1 MSCAIII
8 ARGGL
13 GECLSHG
20 WVLKR
25 WRGQM
30 EPLLPGLPGPRW
42 GSWKA
47 ARAQAEVK
55 RSRSQGSRHIPRGL
69 PLRWQED
76 APSGSKAGPG
86 SRRSRKTPKQAK
98 GSKGRGFPFLALQ
111 EAGGV
116 WRRGVVLGAFKRRGC
131 KSSRLEI
138 RRRGVR
144 LSPSAWEP
152 GQGAQPTSCR
162 CMRSVRLCCMQVS
175 WIRSWSA

>member
-8 ARGGL
+8 AKGGL

-76 APSGSKAGPG
+76 APSGSKAGPD
-86 SRRSRKTPKQAK
+86 SRKEQQRDAQASQ
-98 GSKGRGFPFLALQ
+98 GVEGAGISFLCAAGGRGACGDEAWFWVHQGMQ
-111 EAGGV
+111 ELEARDTASGCASDPV
-116 WRRGVVLGAFKRRGC
+116 RLGARPRC
-131 KSSRLEI
+131 SANQLSVYAISAALLYA
-138 RRRGVR
+138 GV
-144 LSPSAWEP
+144 LD
-152 GQGAQPTSCR
+152 
-162 CMRSVRLCCMQVS
+162 
-175 WIRSWSA
+175 